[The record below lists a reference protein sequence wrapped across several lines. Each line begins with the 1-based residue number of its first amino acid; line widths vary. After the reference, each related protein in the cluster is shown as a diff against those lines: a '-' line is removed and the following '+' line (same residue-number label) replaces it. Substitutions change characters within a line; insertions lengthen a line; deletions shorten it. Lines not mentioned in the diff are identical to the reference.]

1 MSIETPTKEL
11 YCTVERRYEVLLR
24 PGTRTVW
31 GESLAEALIE
41 DALRLLCADYQQD
54 VDGAYERLC
63 QLASENTHMLLLE
76 RQEGRKPGLVIKA
89 DVK

>member
-1 MSIETPTKEL
+1 MGTETPTKEL
-11 YCTVERRYEVLLR
+11 YYTVERRYEGLLR

-54 VDGAYERLC
+54 VDGAYQRLC

-76 RQEGRKPGLVIKA
+76 RQEGRKPGLVIK
-89 DVK
+89 VR